1 MKAFRFIGI
10 VAAAAVVMVPFAV
23 NAQTALT
30 ARQQLIAQHCKEL
43 GTILDSLQRRDL
55 VSRTNLGHEYEGTA
69 KVLTAFSQ
77 RVRNNN
83 LDQQP
88 YEQLI
93 AQFTDA
99 TTQFR
104 EAYVHYDDSLNTLKD
119 IDCETKPGAFES
131 QLVVTRSL
139 RDTTEG
145 ASTHAA
151 GIVGQFRALMM
162 QLQTTLPDQPV
173 SGAGQ

>member
-1 MKAFRFIGI
+1 MKAFRFIGV
-10 VAAAAVVMVPFAV
+10 VAAVAVLMMPLAV

-30 ARQQLIAQHCKEL
+30 IHQQLIAQHCTEL

-55 VSRTNLGHEYEGTA
+55 VSRTNLGHEYEVTA
-69 KVLTAFSQ
+69 KLFAAFSQ

-83 LDQQP
+83 IDNQP
-88 YEQLI
+88 YEKLI
-93 AQFTDA
+93 TQFKDA
-99 TTQFR
+99 TTRFR

-139 RDTTEG
+139 RDTAEG

-151 GIVGQFRALMM
+151 SIVGQYRALMV
-162 QLQTTLPDQPV
+162 QTQAGLPEATAK
-173 SGAGQ
+173 GASQ